1 MAQRAYMQRSL
12 CSLFVSL
19 HSPTIRPVQQF
30 GRSVMG
36 SFSVQVLVFF
46 LPDSISLCLKA
57 FLIVRL
63 KINKYKYSMK

>member
-46 LPDSISLCLKA
+46 CLIR
-57 FLIVRL
+57 FLFVS
-63 KINKYKYSMK
+63 KHS